1 MFDSISSVF
10 VFVISI
16 VVLLSPFVLY
26 VYFRTKKNLI
36 FVADIYMLITF
47 LLFIVYIVSP
57 HLYHDF
63 CVQF

>member
-36 FVADIYMLITF
+36 FVADLYMLITF
-47 LLFIVYIVSP
+47 LLFIVYIVFP
-57 HLYHDF
+57 HWYHDF